1 MIFVSAILLAHA
13 RYSSKLTD
21 GASILESFGWH
32 WQPENSRLTPSP
44 DIIKQSPTTGAG
56 SLHKYESYRSRFL
69 RNERD
74 VIVYLPA
81 AYDWHPA
88 RRFPVL
94 YLQDGQN
101 IFDPATSFA
110 GVAWQ
115 VGTTADL
122 LIAGGKIQPLVIV
135 GIYNTG
141 KQRIREYTPSRAKK
155 LGGGSAN
162 RYGRMLVEEI
172 KPFIESQ
179 YRALVGP
186 AHTGLGGSSLGG
198 LLTIYLGLCYPEV
211 FGKLAVL
218 SPSVWWNQRWI
229 LNFARRKRLKS
240 RPRIWLDTG
249 TQEGIN
255 TTADSRKLRDVL
267 VEKGWHEGRDLH
279 YEEIAG
285 GQHNEASWARRVGPF
300 LQFLFPAG
308 ESAV

>member
-1 MIFVSAILLAHA
+1 M
-13 RYSSKLTD
+13 
-21 GASILESFGWH
+21 
-32 WQPENSRLTPSP
+32 TPSSDTLRDLQAAGP
-44 DIIKQSPTTGAG
+44 G
-56 SLHKYESYRSRFL
+56 SLHKYERYRSRIL
-69 RNERD
+69 RHERD
-74 VIVYLPA
+74 VIVYTPA
-81 AYDWHPA
+81 VYDWHPE

-115 VGTTADL
+115 AGTTADQ
-122 LIAGGKIQPLVIV
+122 LIAAGKIQPLVIV

-141 KQRIREYTPSRAKK
+141 RQRIREYTPSRAKK
-155 LGGGSAN
+155 LGGGSAS

-172 KPFIESQ
+172 KPFIESR
-179 YRALVGP
+179 YRALAGP
-186 AHTGLGGSSLGG
+186 AHAGLGGSSLGG

-229 LNFARRKRLKS
+229 LNFAARKRLSS

-249 TQEGIN
+249 TQEGQI
-255 TTADSRKLRDVL
+255 TISDARKLRDVL
-267 VEKGWHEGRDLH
+267 VQKGWHEGRDLH
-279 YEEIAG
+279 YEEIQG
-285 GQHNEASWARRVGPF
+285 GQHNEAAWAQRVGPF
-300 LQFLFPAG
+300 LQYLFPAG